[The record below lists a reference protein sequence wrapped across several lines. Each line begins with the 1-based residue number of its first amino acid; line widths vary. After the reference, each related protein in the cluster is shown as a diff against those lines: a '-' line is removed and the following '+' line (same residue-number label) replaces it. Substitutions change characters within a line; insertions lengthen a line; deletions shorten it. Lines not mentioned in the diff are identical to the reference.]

1 MPTSPRRQMVAAGA
15 ATVGIFLVIQLAA
28 LALVEPFVSA
38 GFQAV
43 EDPSDPTN
51 TVTYF
56 VAILLATGVI
66 LLILRLDIGWL
77 LRAIVAVMSG
87 MLSLYVLV
95 ILVPRIVEI
104 GGFNVLAWGLAAA
117 IAVALYV
124 YPEWYVIDTAGI
136 LMGAGGAGLFGISFG
151 PLPAILLLSVLAVYD
166 AISVYRTEHMLTLA
180 AGVTDLKLPLVLV
193 IPVSRGYS
201 FISDSP
207 AVEVESTDTPDGSDV
222 PDPADGTDPDQA
234 AASEGTE
241 FERDAFFV
249 GLGDAVLPTVM
260 VASAATFST
269 APRFGSTLVALNVPA
284 LGAMVGTIT
293 GLVVLLWF
301 VAKGRPHA
309 GLPLLNGG
317 AIGGYLVGALAS
329 GIGPLT
335 ALGLAPYL

>member
-1 MPTSPRRQMVAAGA
+1 MSASPRRRMIAAGG

-43 EDPSDPTN
+43 EDPGDPTN
-51 TVTYF
+51 TLAYF
-56 VAILLATGVI
+56 GAILVATGVI
-66 LLILRLDIGWL
+66 LVILRFDIGWL
-77 LRAIVAVMSG
+77 LKAVVAVMSG

-95 ILVPRIVEI
+95 ILVPRVVDIA
-104 GGFNVLAWGLAAA
+104 GFNAIAWGLAGL
-117 IAVALYV
+117 IAVLLYV

-151 PLPAILLLSVLAVYD
+151 PLPAILLLTVLAVYD
-166 AISVYRTEHMLTLA
+166 AVSVYRTEHMLTLA

-193 IPVSRGYS
+193 VPLSWGYS
-201 FISDSP
+201 FIDDTP
-207 AVEVESTDTPDGSDV
+207 AVAGN
-222 PDPADGTDPDQA
+222 DPAEGPTDGATESAPSTGDGPATDADA
-234 AASEGTE
+234 MN
-241 FERDAFFV
+241 RDAFFV
-249 GLGDAVLPTVM
+249 GLGDAVLPSVM

-269 APRFGSTLVALNVPA
+269 APRIPMGVIALNLPA
-284 LGAMVGTIT
+284 LGAMVGTLA
-293 GLVVLLWF
+293 GLVVLLWL

-317 AIGGYLVGALAS
+317 SIGGYLLGAVAS
-329 GIGPLT
+329 GIPPAT